1 MLTKLSIIIPIYNS
15 EKYLPRCL
23 ESICQQIKQ
32 NVEVIV
38 INDAS
43 TDTSIKICKK
53 YVNKFNFV
61 KLINL
66 KKNRG
71 VSYCRNIGIKYS
83 LGDYI
88 CFVDSDDKLLKRSIN
103 NILNHIKNY
112 YDKELFIFF

>member
-1 MLTKLSIIIPIYNS
+1 MSISTIVFVSIELSIIIPIYNS
-15 EKYLPRCL
+15 EKYLHECL
-23 ESICQQIKQ
+23 ESICQPIKQ

-53 YVNKFNFV
+53 YVNKFNFI

-71 VSYCRNIGIKYS
+71 VSYCRNIG
-83 LGDYI
+83 L
-88 CFVDSDDKLLKRSIN
+88 
-103 NILNHIKNY
+103 
-112 YDKELFIFF
+112 